1 MFAKIRNT
9 RIKRKR
15 ISSSLCVSEVLRDV
29 VQKVFEKI
37 VDNLDF
43 VENINYIRESSET
56 AVHGFSGIN
65 LHENTS
71 AGVLLQ

>member
-1 MFAKIRNT
+1 MLLLIDGVITEKFHIYD
-9 RIKRKR
+9 
-15 ISSSLCVSEVLRDV
+15 EVLRYV
-29 VQKVFEKI
+29 VKKVFEKI

-56 AVHGFSGIN
+56 AVLEFSGIN
-65 LHENTS
+65 LQENTS

>member
-1 MFAKIRNT
+1 M
-9 RIKRKR
+9 
-15 ISSSLCVSEVLRDV
+15 

-56 AVHGFSGIN
+56 AVLEFSGIN
-65 LHENTS
+65 LQEMQVPDSCYNKVVGLIPLT
-71 AGVLLQ
+71 LL

>member
-1 MFAKIRNT
+1 M
-9 RIKRKR
+9 
-15 ISSSLCVSEVLRDV
+15 SEVLRDV
-29 VQKVFEKI
+29 LQKVFEKI

-56 AVHGFSGIN
+56 AVHEFSGIN

>member
-1 MFAKIRNT
+1 M
-9 RIKRKR
+9 
-15 ISSSLCVSEVLRDV
+15 SEVLRDV

-56 AVHGFSGIN
+56 AVLEFSGIN
-65 LHENTS
+65 LQEIQVPDSYYNKVI
-71 AGVLLQ
+71 GIYYNKILRLMVFC